1 MKNEIVNKHDATF
14 REVFSQKRIAKSFI
28 ENNIPKKALI
38 DAIDMKS
45 LELRKD
51 TFINKR

>member
-1 MKNEIVNKHDATF
+1 MKNEIVNKHDAAF

-28 ENNIPKKALI
+28 ENNIPKKAL